1 MQPVRPATAADDSF
15 TGGAT
20 VMPPGAREVG
30 IDLDPGDV
38 LFFAGATI
46 HGSHRNTTSDRFRR
60 AFICHYV
67 GDRAIDFAPEAGR
80 HMTHLAP

>member
-20 VMPPGAREVG
+20 VMPPGARAVG
-30 IDLDPGDV
+30 VDLDPGDV

-67 GDRAIDFAPEAGR
+67 GDRAIDFTPEAGR